1 MDGQIKEVVYKGQHN
16 HPKPLPNRRLGLG
29 GAVLPNTGDDKYDGF
44 AEGAPPPWE
53 TINITS
59 SFFFFCSSFLKIW
72 QLLPNII
79 KT

>member
-44 AEGAPPPWE
+44 VDGIFSLRSPLLSPPLH
-53 TINITS
+53 S
-59 SFFFFCSSFLKIW
+59 LSKI
-72 QLLPNII
+72 
-79 KT
+79 